1 MKTTAKS
8 GQKIII
14 LFAIPKGG
22 AEHSLSIDFI
32 LYTPDVKVPCLWGL
46 VTDLFIVSRRK
57 SLQDVKEKWHAYSA
71 VCVVANC
78 ILKS

>member
-22 AEHSLSIDFI
+22 AEHSLSIHFI
-32 LYTPDVKVPCLWGL
+32 FYTPDVKVPCLWGL
-46 VTDLFIVSRRK
+46 VTDFFIVSRRI
-57 SLQDVKEKWHAYSA
+57 SLHDVKERSQHIELCALLPNA
-71 VCVVANC
+71 F
-78 ILKS
+78 

>member
-22 AEHSLSIDFI
+22 AEHSLSIHFI
-32 LYTPDVKVPCLWGL
+32 FYTPDVKVPCLWGL
-46 VTDLFIVSRRK
+46 FTD
-57 SLQDVKEKWHAYSA
+57 
-71 VCVVANC
+71 
-78 ILKS
+78 